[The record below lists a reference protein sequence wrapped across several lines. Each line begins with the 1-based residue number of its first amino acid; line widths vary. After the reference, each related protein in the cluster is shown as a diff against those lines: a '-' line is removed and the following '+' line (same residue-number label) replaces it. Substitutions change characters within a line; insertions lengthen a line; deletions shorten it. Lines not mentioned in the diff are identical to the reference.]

1 MLSFHM
7 FAATQPRRSLDSLSG
22 SIPAPR
28 PLTPNFLICHTS
40 ENALLSPTIA
50 TLPKMS
56 LSKPSVCHIYDTAG
70 GLGLAA
76 RSDFQTCERSNMSSV
91 YPPYFHTLAHSFALF
106 CILQKLNPFIF
117 KRFRTLCK
125 KTRGGGVGELP
136 AITLEQRP

>member
-22 SIPAPR
+22 SIPGPR

-70 GLGLAA
+70 GLGPRRPFGL
-76 RSDFQTCERSNMSSV
+76 SDLRTFQHVLGLSPVFS
-91 YPPYFHTLAHSFALF
+91 HSCALF
-106 CILQKLNPFIF
+106 CTFLHSPKTQPFYFQAIPHSLL
-117 KRFRTLCK
+117 RNGGWV
-125 KTRGGGVGELP
+125 RGGASGNYVGTGP
-136 AITLEQRP
+136 